1 MEVRMITVTDSAKKE
16 LDAYFEGNP
25 PQSIRVFLSGGG

>member
-1 MEVRMITVTDSAKKE
+1 MITVSDSAKKE

-25 PQSIRVFLSGGG
+25 PGSIRVFLAGG